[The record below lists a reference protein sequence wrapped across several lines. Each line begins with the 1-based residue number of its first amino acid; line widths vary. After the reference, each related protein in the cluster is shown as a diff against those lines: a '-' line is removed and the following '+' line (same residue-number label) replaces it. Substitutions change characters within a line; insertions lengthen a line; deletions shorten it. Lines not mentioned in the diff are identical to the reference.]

1 MVCALLSHSYHVT
14 TSCDIMC
21 CDCDCDLGHVIL
33 SHTLHSCVVS
43 PEKKY
48 K

>member
-21 CDCDCDLGHVIL
+21 CDCDCDLGHV
-33 SHTLHSCVVS
+33 TLCVVTVTVTLVM
-43 PEKKY
+43 
-48 K
+48 